1 MGLSRQMDHVKA
13 ARYYIKSCEIGNGR
27 ACYMMGKLYSE
38 SRFIPEDMDQSEAYY
53 RKSNK
58 MLTKECDTGNPE
70 SCLYAGALYLYSK
83 GVPHDTDK
91 ALNFFEKSCKMNY
104 ALGCYTIGYL
114 LNTGKYD
121 ITKNINMA
129 NNYLNKACRLG
140 YKEACR

>member
-1 MGLSRQMDHVKA
+1 
-13 ARYYIKSCEIGNGR
+13 
-27 ACYMMGKLYSE
+27 
-38 SRFIPEDMDQSEAYY
+38 
-53 RKSNK
+53 